1 MKILVING
9 DCILT
14 NTSANLCHLAYI
26 RGLVTAGHNVTLIC
40 AEPNGHK
47 VDPSMVIPDGVKVIT
62 FECMTI
68 YEKLALQKRSENIV
82 QNKGIYRESTEQKTI
97 KSELVNVAKKM
108 VRFYLGPHSI
118 YGKFAKVAQ
127 KYRSDETYDV
137 TLSLATPAS
146 SHLLAYYLIRKK
158 RIISKKWIQ
167 IWEDPWYLG
176 IDVSGNKRVR
186 KAEEKLLRVAEKV
199 CYVSPITL
207 LYQQREFNAYAFK
220 MYWKPLPHYYQ
231 SGIATNIVNTKNVY
245 GYFGEYSPN
254 SRNLKPFYDAAIKEQ
269 IEVNICGNPYGLFN
283 ETDLIHIY
291 PRLTLEKLKPIEDSA
306 NILIFLCNKKG
317 GQIPG
322 KIYQYSATYKT
333 ILFILD
339 GINEEKRVIREYF
352 EKYKRYV
359 FCDNDVNSIRQAI
372 RYIERN
378 ELIGI
383 TNHPVDAFR
392 PERIIEEILAID

>member
-1 MKILVING
+1 MNILVING
-9 DCILT
+9 DCVLT

-26 RGLVTAGHNVTLIC
+26 RGLVAAGHKVTLIC
-40 AEPNGHK
+40 ADSKGHK
-47 VDPSMVIPDGVKVIT
+47 VDPSMIIPDSVKVIT

-68 YEKLALQKRSENIV
+68 YEKLALMKRSGYSRSEI
-82 QNKGIYRESTEQKTI
+82 GEQRANTGRKTI
-97 KSELVNVAKKM
+97 KSKLINAAKSM
-108 VRFYLGPHSI
+108 VRYYYGPHSI

-127 KYRSDETYDV
+127 KYRSNKEYDV
-137 TLSLATPAS
+137 VLSLATPAS
-146 SHLLAYYLIRKK
+146 SHLLTYYLIKK
-158 RIISKKWIQ
+158 KHINTKKWIQ

-176 IDVSGNKRVR
+176 IDVSSNKQIR

-207 LYQQREFNAYAFK
+207 MYQQREFSDYAYK

-231 SGIATNIVNTKNVY
+231 SEIIASNVNNKNVY

-254 SRNLKPFYDAAIKEQ
+254 SRNLKPFYEAAIEEK
-269 IEVNICGNPYGLFN
+269 IEVNICGNPYGLLK
-283 ETDLIHIY
+283 ETELIHIY
-291 PRLTLEKLKPIEDSA
+291 RRMSLGKLKPLEDNTSV
-306 NILIFLCNKKG
+306 LIFLCNIRG

-339 GINEEKRVIREYF
+339 GTNEEKKAIREYF

-359 FCDNDVNSIRQAI
+359 FCDNNVDSIRRAI
-372 RYIERN
+372 RLIEGN

-383 TNHPVDAFR
+383 SSQPVDAFR
-392 PERIIEEILAID
+392 PERIIEEIIDAT